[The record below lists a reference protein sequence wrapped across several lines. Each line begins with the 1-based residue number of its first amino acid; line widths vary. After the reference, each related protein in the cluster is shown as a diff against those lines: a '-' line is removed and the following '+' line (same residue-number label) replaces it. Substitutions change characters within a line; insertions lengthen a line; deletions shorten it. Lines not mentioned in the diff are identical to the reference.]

1 MSFFDDIFGGPT
13 TTKSVNIPASQ
24 QAEMDAL
31 SKFKVEQAL
40 PYYRR
45 GMQGAEDIYNINAP
59 GMLQAAQNVGGI
71 AGQVQET
78 TGGVGESA
86 LRTGVSGLQSL
97 FAPDYEANQV
107 RAALQPAQAQYMT
120 NVANQQAQ
128 FGGAGNLGSARQAL
142 AGQNLASQN
151 QSLMANT
158 AAQVQRDV
166 AGQRQA
172 VGNQLAQIGYGGMD
186 RALAAAQAK
195 QAASTSPTDQYYK
208 NLAARYSLAP
218 TLGTTPYPGTVGT
231 EEQKGADWASI
242 IGKALPLIPGL
253 GSAATFF
260 SDVRLKENIKH
271 VKDVDGIKVYT
282 YNYVWDKTPQVGAMA
297 QDLLNTKYAD
307 AVSVHSSGYY
317 QVDYN
322 KLPELIKE

>member
-1 MSFFDDIFGGPT
+1 MSLFDDLFGGPT

-45 GMQGAEDIYNINAP
+45 GMQGVEDIYNINAP
-59 GMLQAAQNVGGI
+59 GMLQAAQNVGGV

-86 LRTGVSGLQSL
+86 LRTGVTGLQSL

-107 RAALQPAQAQYMT
+107 RAALQPAQAQYQQ

-172 VGNQLAQIGYGGMD
+172 VANQLAQIGYGGMD

-195 QAASTSPTDQYYK
+195 MAASQSPAEQYYK

-218 TLGTTPYPGTVGT
+218 TLGTTPYPGALGT
-231 EEQKGADWASI
+231 EEQKGADWRDI
-242 IGKALPLIPGL
+242 IGKGIQLIPGI
-253 GSAATFF
+253 GSIF
-260 SDVRLKENIKH
+260 SDARLKENIKH

-282 YNYVWDKTPQVGAMA
+282 YNYVWNKTPQLGAMA

-317 QVDYN
+317 QVDYT
-322 KLPELIKE
+322 KLPELI